1 MGLFVYSKY
10 RYELQ
15 KKKKDQQKKSAG
27 ECPLPQIFYLY
38 LNQSQ
43 VLFNVNNPILV
54 LTYLTAGRMD
64 LKELKMG

>member
-27 ECPLPQIFYLY
+27 ECSLPQIFYLY
-38 LNQSQ
+38 L
-43 VLFNVNNPILV
+43 FP
-54 LTYLTAGRMD
+54 
-64 LKELKMG
+64 